1 MKTILKPSNWKI
13 LELFYGNKNEP
24 IHLRDISRKIKLN
37 ESTTS
42 THLNKLVKEGIL
54 KAEKEANLKKF
65 SIYKNQIPSIFPLFD
80 YERLETL
87 PLVRRDAIKLYI
99 QKLDKKPLLV
109 IVFGSTA
116 KGNFRKDSDIDIL
129 VIFPEKYNDEKTID
143 YVNSQTGIKIQ
154 TFKITEEQFNE
165 ELKLKKDRVVQ
176 SALETGFPVFNE
188 KYYYEVINDG

>member
-13 LELFYGNKNEP
+13 LKLFYDNKNKP

-42 THLNKLVKEGIL
+42 THLNNLVKEGIL
-54 KAEKEANLKKF
+54 KTEKEANLKKF
-65 SIYKNQIPSIFPLFD
+65 SIYKNKIPSIFPLFD
-80 YERLETL
+80 YEKLDAL
-87 PLVRRDAIKLYI
+87 PLVRRDAIKLYVE
-99 QKLDKKPLLV
+99 KLDRKPLLV

-116 KGNFRKDSDIDIL
+116 KGNFRKDSDVDIL
-129 VIFPEKYNDEKTID
+129 VIFPEKYNDEKTIN

-154 TFKITEEQFNE
+154 TFKINEEHFNE
-165 ELKLKKDRVVQ
+165 ELKIKKDKVIQ

-188 KYYYEVINDG
+188 KYFYEVINHG

>member
-13 LELFYGNKNEP
+13 LRLFYDNKNKP

-42 THLNKLVKEGIL
+42 THLNNLVKEGIL
-54 KAEKEANLKKF
+54 KTEKEANLKKF
-65 SIYKNQIPSIFPLFD
+65 SIYKNKIPSIFPLFD
-80 YERLETL
+80 YERLDAL

-99 QKLDKKPLLV
+99 KKLERKPLLV

-116 KGNFRKDSDIDIL
+116 KGTFRKDSDVDIL
-129 VIFPEKYNDEKTID
+129 VIFPEKYEDKKAID

-154 TFKITEEQFNE
+154 TFKITENEFNN
-165 ELKLKKDRVVQ
+165 ELKFKKDKVIQ

-188 KYYYEVINDG
+188 KYFYEVMNNE